1 MLTDLRSTITRRVG
15 INESNRKEKF
25 KKLMRAQISQND
37 INFVYRTIH
46 EMYTQ
51 RLADELGA
59 NTHQ

>member
-15 INESNRKEKF
+15 INESNRQEKF

-46 EMYTQ
+46 EMYTKRQ
-51 RLADELGA
+51 ADELGA